1 MRETHETNETIL
13 VAKLWYPAGIY
24 CYLRSRVDGH
34 PTILR
39 SGPRPRA
46 QFEDSRD
53 MRLTLVCLKVGTDG
67 GVGHDHEAALE
78 SLQVFA
84 HGHARFSRITLLQS
98 FEDFAVLR
106 VGKFASAWHFL
117 ALHHHL
123 AQKLSNRAQ
132 QLGQNLILRG
142 VGNGDVE
149 LHVQRQ
155 KRLLSLAERFL
166 HGLNQGRDLLKV

>member
-1 MRETHETNETIL
+1 MRQMRQFLWRKAWVPCREIL
-13 VAKLWYPAGIY
+13 LP
-24 CYLRSRVDGH
+24 
-34 PTILR
+34 PEQ
-39 SGPRPRA
+39 SGWPSHNSPKRGTPRA

-78 SLQVFA
+78 SLKVFA